1 MRQYAKN
8 VFFFS
13 CSGFAPTTYPQEVV
27 SEIRR
32 QDVSTQHHTTTLR
45 FKGPS
50 AEIRLVLLSC
60 KQLTYLDSPT
70 CDEESC
76 SITITKNFGLGPRR
90 ALM

>member
-1 MRQYAKN
+1 MRKT
-8 VFFFS
+8 FFFS
-13 CSGFAPTTYPQEVV
+13 CSGFSPTTYPQEVV

-60 KQLTYLDSPT
+60 KQLTELRL
-70 CDEESC
+70 
-76 SITITKNFGLGPRR
+76 KLNNFGLGSGPGFNVNPG
-90 ALM
+90 